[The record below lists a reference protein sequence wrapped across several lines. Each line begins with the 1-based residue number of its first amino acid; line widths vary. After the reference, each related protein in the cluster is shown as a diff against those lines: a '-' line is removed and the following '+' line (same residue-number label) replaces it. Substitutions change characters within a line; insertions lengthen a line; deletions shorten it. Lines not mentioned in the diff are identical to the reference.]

1 MMCVGQK
8 ELKTLMRP
16 ERSDPWGDIHGQEQE
31 RGSDGR
37 VVEPVLQ
44 SHQLFMRVAIT
55 VALLVLLVPVAIEVA
70 KWSWSYVREGWETI
84 SLLLRRMR

>member
-1 MMCVGQK
+1 MP
-8 ELKTLMRP
+8 MRP
-16 ERSDPWGDIHGQEQE
+16 EVKDPWGDIHGSEQGP
-31 RGSDGR
+31 RGDGR
-37 VVEPVLQ
+37 LAEPVLQ